1 MGARAAAGV
10 GVAVG
15 GRGRRARQARNAA
28 RRARKMRKAGRRVEW
43 VAGRRS
49 QRCRG
54 RCHCHYRGRGRG
66 HEAAAVVMVMVMEME
81 STARR
86 GAAQGGYEATRWD
99 GRRQIRAPRRLES
112 SSIGRTAA
120 TEGSVREGVWACGR
134 RRGLLRRREGE
145 VRGDDGQHPRCIRR
159 AGRRLARPRQQP
171 RSVHE

>member
-1 MGARAAAGV
+1 
-10 GVAVG
+10 
-15 GRGRRARQARNAA
+15 
-28 RRARKMRKAGRRVEW
+28 MRKAGRRVEW

-66 HEAAAVVMVMVMEME
+66 HEAAAVVMVMVMVMEME

-145 VRGDDGQHPRCIRR
+145 VRGDDGQHPVHQTGWPAIGPTSTAAAVRARIRTSR
-159 AGRRLARPRQQP
+159 TTIEACCTRVKRISAC
-171 RSVHE
+171 